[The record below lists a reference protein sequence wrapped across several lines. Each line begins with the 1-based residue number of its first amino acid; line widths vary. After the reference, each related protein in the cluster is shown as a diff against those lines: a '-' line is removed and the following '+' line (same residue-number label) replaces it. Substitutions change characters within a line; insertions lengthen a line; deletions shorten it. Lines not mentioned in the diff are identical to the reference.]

1 VDSLK
6 VLDPEWPIR
15 EADVASDNAILWRA
29 IAYSQGRRAGRHP
42 KYGVWCVGQSAFVR
56 GRSSA
61 TSVLVFAGLLQVAPS
76 EFAYPR
82 TSVRLLSLS
91 I

>member
-42 KYGVWCVGQSAFVR
+42 KYGVWCVGQSAFYGAGAPR
-56 GRSSA
+56 PPSS
-61 TSVLVFAGLLQVAPS
+61 
-76 EFAYPR
+76 Y
-82 TSVRLLSLS
+82 SLAFS
-91 I
+91 R